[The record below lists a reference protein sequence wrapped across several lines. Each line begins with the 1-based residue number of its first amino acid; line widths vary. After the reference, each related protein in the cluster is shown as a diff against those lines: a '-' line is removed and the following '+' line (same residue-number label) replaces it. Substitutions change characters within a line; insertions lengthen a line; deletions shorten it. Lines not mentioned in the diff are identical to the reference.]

1 MSNKINMTQ
10 NDIIVG
16 MILKYGQ
23 VYVDQVIKM
32 IKKYKPDCVIDKGL
46 VHARVVKINETK
58 KYLNMI
64 GSALVTYK
72 VQTENGSR
80 TMITPI
86 EYLFTSDVPPFT
98 RGRTT
103 KHYKI
108 KKMKV

>member
-1 MSNKINMTQ
+1 MGNKSGMTQ

-32 IKKYKPDCVIDKGL
+32 IKKYKPDCVMDKSL

-72 VQTENGSR
+72 VRTENGFR
-80 TMITPI
+80 TVIIPI

-103 KHYKI
+103 KNYKI